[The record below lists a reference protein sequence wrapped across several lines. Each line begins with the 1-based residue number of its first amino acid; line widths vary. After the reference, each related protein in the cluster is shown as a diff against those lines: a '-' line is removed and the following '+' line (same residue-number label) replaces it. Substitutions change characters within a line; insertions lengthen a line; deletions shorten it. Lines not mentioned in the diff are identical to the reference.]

1 MEFFNQ
7 FGLPPSESY
16 LELMRYLLVM
26 TLLIHVTYMSL
37 VAGSTIISLI
47 LNSRDRDVRNTH
59 FGRLAKDLMDMV
71 VPSQVVVLV
80 FGILPLVPMWMIYG
94 QWLYKSIASTMFL
107 LPVAAGMIALA
118 LVVIL
123 IYRATMRD
131 DGDNSMANFGIGSAG
146 LMILLAGMYILATST
161 VRLNDPERWHLMQS
175 PGRLMVSFNVIW
187 KYVYFLLGAV
197 CATGCGMLFFFFHWP
212 GRGPVT
218 DARYAR
224 FVKNL
229 AAGLAMPCL
238 ILMPVIGFF
247 YLVTT
252 PIVAMSGAVY
262 GLATG
267 TVILMF
273 IIFVYLFRTLLAE
286 RSRYGVHAFLLFLG
300 VLLLVGVG
308 DQLNLVNAT
317 AEHTA
322 ARIVEAEEAA
332 AQIALEREAERA
344 VAAVVDVARGR
355 EVFETVCTTC
365 HRMDE
370 RLVGP
375 ALNTVLPGYEGRIDD
390 LISYLQ
396 KPSKKNPDFPP
407 MPAPG
412 LPLSDV
418 KSVASYLLGETPDSG
433 TGENGGH

>member
-26 TLLIHVTYMSL
+26 TLMIHVPYMSL
-37 VAGSTIISLI
+37 VVGGTVISLV
-47 LNSRDRDVRNTH
+47 LNSRDRDVRNAH

-71 VPSQVVVLV
+71 VPNWVVVLV
-80 FGILPLVPMWMIYG
+80 FGILPLAPMWLIYG
-94 QWLYKSIASTMFL
+94 QWLYKSIASSMYL
-107 LPVAAGMIALA
+107 LPVATGLIALA

-123 IYRATMRD
+123 FYRATMRD
-131 DGDNSMANFGIGSAG
+131 DGDNSRANFGIGSAG
-146 LMILLAGMYILATST
+146 LMILLAATYVLATSI
-161 VRLNDPERWHLMQS
+161 VRVNDPERWHLVQS

-187 KYVYFLLGAV
+187 KYTYFLLGAA
-197 CATGCGMLFFFFHWP
+197 CTTGCGVLFFFFHWP
-212 GRGPVT
+212 GRAPVT

-224 FVKNL
+224 FVKNF

-238 ILMPVIGFF
+238 VLMPVIGFF

-262 GLATG
+262 GLATA

-273 IIFVYLFRTLLAE
+273 IIFVYLLRTLLAE
-286 RSRYGVHAFLLFLG
+286 RSRFGVHAFLLFLG
-300 VLLLVGVG
+300 VLMLVGVG

-317 AEHTA
+317 AEHTEV
-322 ARIVEAEEAA
+322 RIAEAEEVA

-344 VAAVVDVARGR
+344 SAAVVDVARGQ

-375 ALNTVLPGYEGRIDD
+375 ALNTVLPGYAGRIDD
-390 LISYLQ
+390 LVSYLQ
-396 KPSKKNPDFPP
+396 KPSRKNPDFPP
-407 MPAPG
+407 MPAPA

-433 TGENGGH
+433 AGENGGH